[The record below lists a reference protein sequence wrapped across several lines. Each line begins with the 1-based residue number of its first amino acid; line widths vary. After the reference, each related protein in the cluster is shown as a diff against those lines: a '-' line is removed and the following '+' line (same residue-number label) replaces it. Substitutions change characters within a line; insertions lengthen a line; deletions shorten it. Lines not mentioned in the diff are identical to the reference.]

1 VQIMLDQWMCLCLV
15 LLMQLHS
22 AACLSC
28 GPQNAPSSRRSWLSS
43 GAQRT
48 AAAVATVASITSIV
62 HPQGA
67 TAAATAEAKP
77 VVEVLVQLEEG
88 MSLAVE
94 LSSNPGAMLYVTASE
109 EEDSTPLLGAKVALD
124 AVTLPALLQLY
135 PANMLGG
142 AKWENL
148 KLDTLVVSIKVVAAG
163 QSQQSKA
170 LLQGVGST
178 KYLTELGD
186 LIKVPMWLPAFVVLE
201 PAKG

>member
-1 VQIMLDQWMCLCLV
+1 M
-15 LLMQLHS
+15 LMQLQNS
-22 AACLSC
+22 ACLIY
-28 GPQNAPSSRRSWLSS
+28 GPQNTPISRRSWLSS

-48 AAAVATVASITSIV
+48 AAAAVAVASITSTV
-62 HPQGA
+62 HPQ
-67 TAAATAEAKP
+67 AASAAPAAEAKP

-88 MSLAVE
+88 MSLARE
-94 LSSNPGAMLYVTASE
+94 LASNPGATLYVTASE
-109 EEDSTPLLGAKVALD
+109 EVDSAPLLGAKVALD
-124 AVTLPALLQLY
+124 AVSLPALLQLY

-142 AKWENL
+142 AKWEEL

-170 LLQGVGST
+170 VLQGVGST

-201 PAKG
+201 PAKS